1 MKKSHQLKSCGQNKI
16 FSMCVQNLKWMAPSL
31 GWWKNSDFFGWLLR
45 YIYALGGHEHCSV
58 ELYSEICF
66 DSFLG
71 HICLRFFWDM
81 TENHRR
87 FNLDMPDMGLRYAK
101 DLPEIEICLR
111 YSRDMPDICHQYI
124 CLIYIPN
131 IYILYTCDTWIY
143 IRFFLELPEI
153 WKIHM

>member
-1 MKKSHQLKSCGQNKI
+1 
-16 FSMCVQNLKWMAPSL
+16 
-31 GWWKNSDFFGWLLR
+31 
-45 YIYALGGHEHCSV
+45 
-58 ELYSEICF
+58 
-66 DSFLG
+66 
-71 HICLRFFWDM
+71 M